1 MTIIF
6 KIVTIAVVYLILSS
20 MLKEYR
26 NEYVLLLRFAV
37 SIIIILIVTD
47 TIYGLI
53 TKFFSIFEIFNI
65 DSEHIN
71 TLLKVA
77 GISIV
82 TDYIFDSLIDSG
94 ETSIARLVS
103 IGSKLLIIGLSI
115 PMLNSLIILCVEMLK

>member
-6 KIVTIAVVYLILSS
+6 KIVAIAVVYLILSS

-47 TIYGLI
+47 TIYDLI

>member
-1 MTIIF
+1 MTIIL
-6 KIVTIAVVYLILSS
+6 KIVAIAFVYLILSS

-47 TIYGLI
+47 TIYDLI
-53 TKFFSIFEIFNI
+53 SKFFSIFEIFNI